1 MLLFGSSLDNGFV
14 LDDTTLIRDNPL
26 IREISGLPVL
36 FRSGYWEPEAK
47 IGLYRPLV
55 ISSYALNYSLGQ
67 RDPWGYH
74 LANVVL
80 HAFVCLLV
88 LALYRR
94 LAKDPLV
101 SAGAAFLF
109 AALAIHTEV
118 VANVVG
124 RAEILWALFFL
135 LSFLAYDSGGRA
147 GGRFRVGLYAGSMIA
162 YFAALLSKESAIT
175 LLGVILL
182 HDLLQQN
189 GGAGSPVRRA
199 RSLILDRWRAYAGFV
214 LVTLLYLALRILA
227 LGWERATPSPPAL
240 DNPLVTLELPWRV
253 LTALQVGFRYLWLQ
267 LFSLSLSYDY
277 SYDQIPLLTSL
288 GDPRSWLV
296 SGLSAAAL
304 GFLVWSWRGRK
315 LLFLAAGF
323 YLVTFSPVSNLFVAI
338 GTIMGERL
346 VYVPSIAFCLAL
358 VLLLRE
364 LLSRIPGDPR
374 TGRAVFVALL
384 ALIVGLHSVRT
395 LVRIPDWR
403 SEERLYLH
411 DVQVVPK
418 SAKALN
424 NAGTVLQNL
433 GRHREAL
440 GAFEKAAEIYPG
452 YGMLPINR
460 AYSLQALGRLDEAIL
475 VLEDELRREGR
486 ADPALY
492 NNLGFL
498 LVEEDLDVVRGV
510 SLLEKAVAAKPGHP
524 DFLDS
529 LAWGY
534 YKLGR
539 HREAHDL
546 LVRSLEIND
555 WSPSTQSRRLHL
567 RTVEQALLRRSA
579 AEESEARSQGPSP

>member
-1 MLLFGSSLDNGFV
+1 LS
-14 LDDTTLIRDNPL
+14 R

-36 FRSGYWEPEAK
+36 FRSDYWEPEAK

-55 ISSYALNYSLGQ
+55 MSTYALNYGLGQ

-74 LANVVL
+74 LANIVL

-94 LAKDPLV
+94 LVEDSLV
-101 SAGAAFLF
+101 SVAAAFLF

-124 RAEILWALFFL
+124 RAEIIWALFFL
-135 LSFLAYDSGGRA
+135 LSFLAYDSSRRA
-147 GGRFRVGLYAGSMIA
+147 GGRCRVGLYAGSLIA
-162 YFAALLSKESAIT
+162 YLAALLSKESAIT
-175 LLGVILL
+175 LVGVIVL
-182 HDLLQQN
+182 HDLLHQN
-189 GGAGSPVRRA
+189 GGSESLVRRT
-199 RSLILDRWRAYAGFV
+199 RSLVVDRWRAYSGFAV
-214 LVTLLYLALRILA
+214 VTLLYLAIRISS
-227 LGWERATPSPPAL
+227 LGWGRATPSPPAL
-240 DNPLVTLELPWRV
+240 DNPLLTLDFPWRV

-267 LFSLSLSYDY
+267 LFPLVLSYDY
-277 SYDQIPLLTSL
+277 SYDQIPLLISL
-288 GDPRSWLV
+288 GDPLSWLV
-296 SGLSAAAL
+296 LGLSGAAL
-304 GFLVWSWRGRK
+304 GLLIWSWRCSK

-346 VYVPSIAFCLAL
+346 VYVPSIAFSLAL
-358 VLLLRE
+358 VLLLRG
-364 LLSRIPGDPR
+364 LCSRVPWAPG
-374 TGRAVFVALL
+374 TGRAVFVVLL
-384 ALIVGLHSVRT
+384 ASIVGLHSVRT

-411 DVQVVPK
+411 DVQLVPK

-424 NAGTVLQNL
+424 NAGMVLQNM

-440 GAFEKAAEIYPG
+440 EALDRAAEIDPG
-452 YGMLPINR
+452 YGMPFINR

-475 VLEDELRREGR
+475 VLENQLRREGPG
-486 ADPALY
+486 DPALY

-498 LVEEDLDVVRGV
+498 LVEENLDVVRGV
-510 SLLEKAVAAKPGHP
+510 ALLERAVETKPRDP

-539 HREAHDL
+539 LGEAHEL
-546 LVRSLEIND
+546 LVKSLEIDD

-567 RTVEQALLRRSA
+567 RRIEQALRRRST
-579 AEESEARSQGPSP
+579 EEEGA